1 MLFFQGMDLETPTP
15 LYDEDDSVPL
25 DDFMPK
31 FSGDGW
37 ELMLRHPIKKKS
49 FMAERYWKPCYVR
62 MNGNTLY
69 VYNAKTDPKPIHV
82 SFFFNIFIIT
92 LTIKFSI
99 LIPFIMAHELK

>member
-1 MLFFQGMDLETPTP
+1 MRSKKGNLIPILLCSFQGMDLETPTP

-82 SFFFNIFIIT
+82 SFFQHF
-92 LTIKFSI
+92 
-99 LIPFIMAHELK
+99 HHH

>member
-82 SFFFNIFIIT
+82 SFFST
-92 LTIKFSI
+92 FSSS
-99 LIPFIMAHELK
+99 H